1 MENKKN
7 NWNELTYVKYTFWHD
22 TIYKDKKQISIYAH
36 LEIDYKNSDKP
47 SIIINTEIVIDNNG
61 DVRFMD
67 EQVTRLN
74 NLFRVENLS
83 YFHLYLLPLEDKMI
97 QIALRYAE
105 KKIEQYFK
113 AEGENL

>member
-1 MENKKN
+1 MENEKK
-7 NWNELTYVKYTFWHD
+7 NWNELTYVKYTFWHEP
-22 TIYKDKKQISIYAH
+22 IYRDKKEISIYAH

-47 SIIINTEIVIDNNG
+47 LIIINTEIVIDNKG

-97 QIALRYAE
+97 QIALKYAE
-105 KKIEQYFK
+105 KKIDQFFK
-113 AEGENL
+113 ADGENL